1 MADRYV
7 DVGEERRSLADIVQ
21 NIANN
26 LQDIVR
32 AELRLAKTEMMDRAR
47 RMGRAAG
54 MLAAGVALLAL
65 AGLLL
70 VTMVVGAL
78 ALAMPVWAA
87 ALIVAVVLGAI
98 GGGLAVVGR
107 IRLKETN
114 LRPDQTIDNV
124 KGDVEWLKQQT
135 K

>member
-1 MADRYV
+1 
-7 DVGEERRSLADIVQ
+7 DIVQ